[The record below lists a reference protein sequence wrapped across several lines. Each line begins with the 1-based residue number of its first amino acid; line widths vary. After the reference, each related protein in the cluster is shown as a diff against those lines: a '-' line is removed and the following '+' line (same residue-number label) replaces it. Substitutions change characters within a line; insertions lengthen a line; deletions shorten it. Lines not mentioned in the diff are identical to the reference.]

1 MKKKLNILI
10 ATDAWDPQTNGVVT
24 TLKNLGLSLK
34 EKKHKVS
41 LLTPK
46 EFITIPCPTYPEIRL
61 SINVFQ
67 KYLKKK
73 FHQINPDVIHIA
85 TEGPIGFAVRRY
97 CVKNKI
103 LFTTSYH
110 TKFPEYIFERFKPV
124 SYTHLRAHET

>member
-1 MKKKLNILI
+1 LKNKLNILI
-10 ATDAWDPQTNGVVT
+10 ATDAWEPQTNGVVT
-24 TLKNLGLSLK
+24 TLKNLGLNLQ

-73 FHQINPDVIHIA
+73 ISTDKSRCNS
-85 TEGPIGFAVRRY
+85 Y
-97 CVKNKI
+97 CN
-103 LFTTSYH
+103 
-110 TKFPEYIFERFKPV
+110 
-124 SYTHLRAHET
+124 

>member
-73 FHQINPDVIHIA
+73 FHQINTEVIHIA

-103 LFTTSYH
+103 LLTTSYH
-110 TKFPEYIFERFKPV
+110 TKFP
-124 SYTHLRAHET
+124 

>member
-73 FHQINPDVIHIA
+73 ISSDKPRCN
-85 TEGPIGFAVRRY
+85 
-97 CVKNKI
+97 
-103 LFTTSYH
+103 SYSN
-110 TKFPEYIFERFKPV
+110 R
-124 SYTHLRAHET
+124 RAHWLCCKEILRKK